1 MYSLFSLKFGGKK
14 KDQTAEGTTQVHV
27 YYGYMHNYTY
37 VELPSKVCI
46 IYTVSRFWEVV
57 FP

>member
-46 IYTVSRFWEVV
+46 YIQ
-57 FP
+57 